1 MHQFIT
7 NKKGFTLVEL
17 LIAIFIFTIISIIA
31 LSSYMTAIKSKDKVV
46 ATIDNLTEVQTAYV
60 IMKRDIAQIVN
71 RSILTQRGISS
82 PAVTSGVEHQSA
94 KKSWGSNTIEFTRM
108 GNKPLLSSVQK
119 VSNLV
124 RIAYYF
130 DGNTLRRINFREL
143 DQTKGELIDSKEIMK
158 DISDFRIKFIDVFG
172 SEVSSWFM
180 ESSSSNSSSS
190 NLPYGIIVRFTAK
203 SLGDIEWVFALPVLN
218 NKY

>member
-1 MHQFIT
+1 MRQFIPD
-7 NKKGFTLVEL
+7 NKGFTLVEL
-17 LIAIFIFTIISIIA
+17 LIAIFIFTIISVIA
-31 LSSYMTAIKSKDKVV
+31 LNSFMSAMKSKEKVV
-46 ATIDNLTEVQTAYV
+46 EVVDDLTKIQTAYV
-60 IMKRDIAQIVN
+60 VIKRDVSQIVN
-71 RSILTQRGISS
+71 RAILTQRGINS
-82 PAVTSGVEHQSA
+82 PAVISGVQHQSA
-94 KKSWGSNTIEFTRM
+94 KKVWGSNMLEFTRM
-108 GNKPLLSSVQK
+108 GNKPLVSNNQK